1 MIVIS
6 VWGQKVDSDRYF
18 KQVWTSLRLPRQPF
32 YQTSGFYLR
41 IYCSL
46 IELTFSYIFS
56 GLYIFLLIF
65 CSVLW
70 ILISR
75 CTKFLFITRQREL
88 LQSRWSAMAAKC
100 MFQALLLTKLG
111 CWCNS
116 TLTKDKRTYLL
127 KAFWHWKKI
136 ILDEASLRSETCGA
150 CIYLLNKSFDQSG
163 WPGWS
168 VWTMTKDGRCICWE
182 QFDNDEKLNLD
193 NLFSN
198 I

>member
-1 MIVIS
+1 MIIIS

-100 MFQALLLTKLG
+100 MFQALLLTKLV

-116 TLTKDKRTYLL
+116 TMTKDKRTYLL
-127 KAFWHWKKI
+127 KAFITGQNSGKWLTWNICMGSGVMGIGYWVLSIHI
-136 ILDEASLRSETCGA
+136 QPPFNDNSLW
-150 CIYLLNKSFDQSG
+150 YHVN
-163 WPGWS
+163 
-168 VWTMTKDGRCICWE
+168 GRA
-182 QFDNDEKLNLD
+182 ND
-193 NLFSN
+193 
-198 I
+198 

>member
-56 GLYIFLLIF
+56 GLHIFLLIF

-75 CTKFLFITRQREL
+75 CTKSLFITRQREL
-88 LQSRWSAMAAKC
+88 MQSRWSAMGAKC
-100 MFQALLLTKLG
+100 RFQVLLLTRLG
-111 CWCNS
+111 WWWCNS
-116 TLTKDKRTYLL
+116 TMTKDKKKHIFSKRFDIGKKLEVKHADVAFIFLVNLL
-127 KAFWHWKKI
+127 ISQDGLGGLGGPWQKMANVFAGSK
-136 ILDEASLRSETCGA
+136 L
-150 CIYLLNKSFDQSG
+150 
-163 WPGWS
+163 
-168 VWTMTKDGRCICWE
+168 TMTKRWI
-182 QFDNDEKLNLD
+182 
-193 NLFSN
+193 
-198 I
+198 